1 MIFDLAIFS
10 RRSYSSTSTDVGL
23 CSCIILL
30 HVGNCTSYRAV
41 NVCTAIFP
49 RFIILRL
56 RVHPLTNCITFS
68 RSESCSN
75 HALVYVFLKPILQP
89 VLCFLLHQRILLHLE
104 KISIWY
110 EFICFVLFAT
120 LPRSKCLHLSS
131 VFLSNTFLR
140 QFNSSLYPIIVYLD
154 RAITSLDT
162 SSLHHIILIIISNTM
177 IK

>member
-30 HVGNCTSYRAV
+30 HVGDCTSYRAV

-104 KISIWY
+104 KISIY

-120 LPRSKCLHLSS
+120 LPRSKCLRLSS

-140 QFNSSLYPIIVYLD
+140 HFNSSLYPII
-154 RAITSLDT
+154 AITSLDT
-162 SSLHHIILIIISNTM
+162 SSLHHIIIIIISNTM